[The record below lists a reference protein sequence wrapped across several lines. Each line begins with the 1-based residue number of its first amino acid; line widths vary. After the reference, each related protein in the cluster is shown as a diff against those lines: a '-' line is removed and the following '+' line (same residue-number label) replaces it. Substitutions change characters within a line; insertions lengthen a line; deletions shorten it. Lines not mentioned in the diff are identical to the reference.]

1 MDKLLKE
8 QWTRHNM
15 QITATQKFIRMSPR
29 KLRLVVGMIK
39 GLSPERAVEV
49 LPYVN
54 KRAADPLQKVIK
66 TALANARQQGVKTE
80 AKLAFESIQIGQG
93 PRMKR
98 WRPGS
103 RGRIKP
109 YTRDLSHIRVVLTE
123 AKKNEK
129 QNL

>member
-1 MDKLLKE
+1 
-8 QWTRHNM
+8 
-15 QITATQKFIRMSPR
+15 MSPR